1 MLMGAVYLSYSAYYV
16 SVNVNGIKN
25 LIGMIINIL
34 YLALFIFV
42 IRNSLFVL
50 RTLRMHYEIVRNND
64 VLSLQATLKLK
75 ISMMTKFI
83 YIATAYFLFEI
94 IAHGILPLLWQDD
107 QFDAFTTIFHQF
119 YEFTINASLL
129 WVFRPR

>member
-1 MLMGAVYLSYSAYYV
+1 MLMGAVYLTYSAYYV

-42 IRNSLFVL
+42 LRNSIFVL
-50 RTLRMHYEIVRNND
+50 STLKMHYEIVTNNNATI
-64 VLSLQATLKLK
+64 LQETLALK

-83 YIATAYFLFEI
+83 YISSAFFFFEI
-94 IAHGILPLLWQDD
+94 IVHGIIPLFTPNDD
-107 QFDAFTTIFHQF
+107 FNSFTTIMH
-119 YEFTINASLL
+119 
-129 WVFRPR
+129 